1 MQVIC
6 MTIYIDVVFL
16 ENLVM
21 NSIILVASGIIL
33 KKKMKW
39 IRIILASSLGAIYT
53 IIGYISVLEIYSN
66 LILKVILSILII
78 YIAFNPQTVKQLW
91 KDLLI
96 FYLTSFVF
104 GGVAFALIYVVKPQD
119 ILMKN
124 GLFLGTYPLKTV
136 LLAAIVAFIII
147 IAAFAIVKTK
157 FSKKDMFCDVEVEL
171 NNKII
176 KTRAMIDTGNL
187 LKEPITNTPVIVLEH
202 TLLYECV
209 PKEILDNLES
219 ILGGELVKIPE
230 KVRNEYIS
238 KLKLIPFASL
248 GKQNGMLVGIKAD
261 SLKIIQDDQEKENKN
276 VIIGIYNKSLT
287 KRGEYRALIGMDLVS
302 WKIVHIWKG
311 WDKTWKLKY

>member
-1 MQVIC
+1 
-6 MTIYIDVVFL
+6 
-16 ENLVM
+16 
-21 NSIILVASGIIL
+21 
-33 KKKMKW
+33 
-39 IRIILASSLGAIYT
+39 
-53 IIGYISVLEIYSN
+53 
-66 LILKVILSILII
+66 
-78 YIAFNPQTVKQLW
+78 
-91 KDLLI
+91 
-96 FYLTSFVF
+96 
-104 GGVAFALIYVVKPQD
+104 
-119 ILMKN
+119 
-124 GLFLGTYPLKTV
+124 
-136 LLAAIVAFIII
+136 
-147 IAAFAIVKTK
+147 
-157 FSKKDMFCDVEVEL
+157 
-171 NNKII
+171 
-176 KTRAMIDTGNL
+176 MIDTGNL

-302 WKIVHIWKG
+302 
-311 WDKTWKLKY
+311 

>member
-1 MQVIC
+1 

-91 KDLLI
+91 KDVLI

-136 LLAAIVAFIII
+136 LLAAIVAFIIL

-157 FSKKDMFCDVEVEL
+157 FSKKDMFCEVEVEL
-171 NNKII
+171 NNKKI

-230 KVRNEYIS
+230 EIRNEYIS

-287 KRGEYRALIGMDLVS
+287 KRGEYRALIGIDLV
-302 WKIVHIWKG
+302 I
-311 WDKTWKLKY
+311 

>member
-21 NSIILVASGIIL
+21 NSIILIASGIIL
-33 KKKMKW
+33 KKKLKW
-39 IRIILASSLGAIYT
+39 IRILLASSLGAVYT

-66 LILKVILSILII
+66 LVLKVILSILII

-91 KDLLI
+91 KDVLI

-136 LLAAIVAFIII
+136 LLAAIVAFIIL

-157 FSKKDMFCDVEVEL
+157 FSKKDMFCEVEVEL
-171 NNKII
+171 NNKKI

-238 KLKLIPFASL
+238 KLKLIPFVSL

-276 VIIGIYNKSLT
+276 VIVGIYNKSLT
-287 KRGEYRALIGMDLVS
+287 KRGEYRALIGMDL
-302 WKIVHIWKG
+302 II
-311 WDKTWKLKY
+311 

>member
-21 NSIILVASGIIL
+21 NSIILIASGIIL
-33 KKKMKW
+33 RKKLKW
-39 IRIILASSLGAIYT
+39 IRILLASSLGAIYT

-66 LILKVILSILII
+66 LVLKVILSILII

-91 KDLLI
+91 KDVLI

-171 NNKII
+171 NNKKI

-230 KVRNEYIS
+230 EIRNEYIS
-238 KLKLIPFASL
+238 RLKLIPFASL

-261 SLKIIQDDQEKENKN
+261 SLKIIQDEQEKESKN
-276 VIIGIYNKSLT
+276 VIVGIYNKSLT
-287 KRGEYRALIGMDLVS
+287 KRGEYRALIGIDLV
-302 WKIVHIWKG
+302 I
-311 WDKTWKLKY
+311 

>member
-1 MQVIC
+1 

-171 NNKII
+171 NNKKI

-230 KVRNEYIS
+230 EVRNEHIS

-276 VIIGIYNKSLT
+276 VIVGIYNKSLT
-287 KRGEYRALIGMDLVS
+287 KRGEYRALVGMDL
-302 WKIVHIWKG
+302 II
-311 WDKTWKLKY
+311 

>member
-1 MQVIC
+1 

-91 KDLLI
+91 KDILI

-230 KVRNEYIS
+230 EVRNEYIS

-276 VIIGIYNKSLT
+276 VIVGIYNKSLT
-287 KRGEYRALIGMDLVS
+287 KRGEYRALVGMDL
-302 WKIVHIWKG
+302 II
-311 WDKTWKLKY
+311 

>member
-21 NSIILVASGIIL
+21 NSIILIASGIIL
-33 KKKMKW
+33 KKKLKW
-39 IRIILASSLGAIYT
+39 IRILLASSLGAIYT
-53 IIGYISVLEIYSN
+53 IIGYISVLQIYSN
-66 LILKVILSILII
+66 LVLKVILSILII

-91 KDLLI
+91 KDVLI

-171 NNKII
+171 NNKKI

-219 ILGGELVKIPE
+219 ILGGELVKISE
-230 KVRNEYIS
+230 EIRNEYIS
-238 KLKLIPFASL
+238 RLKLIPFASL

-261 SLKIIQDDQEKENKN
+261 SLKIIQDEQEKESKN
-276 VIIGIYNKSLT
+276 VIVGIYNKSLT
-287 KRGEYRALIGMDLVS
+287 KRGEYRALIGIDLL
-302 WKIVHIWKG
+302 G
-311 WDKTWKLKY
+311 

>member
-171 NNKII
+171 NNKMI

-187 LKEPITNTPVIVLEH
+187 LKEPITNTPVIVVEH

-276 VIIGIYNKSLT
+276 VIVGIYNKSLT
-287 KRGEYRALIGMDLVS
+287 KRGEYRALIGMDLII
-302 WKIVHIWKG
+302 WKIITILAK
-311 WDKTWKLKY
+311 K

>member
-21 NSIILVASGIIL
+21 NSIILIASGIIL
-33 KKKMKW
+33 KKKLKW
-39 IRIILASSLGAIYT
+39 IRILLASSLGAIYT
-53 IIGYISVLEIYSN
+53 IIGYISVLQIYSN
-66 LILKVILSILII
+66 LVLKVILSILII

-91 KDLLI
+91 KDVLI

-171 NNKII
+171 NNKKI

-230 KVRNEYIS
+230 EIRNEYIS
-238 KLKLIPFASL
+238 RLKLIPFASL

-261 SLKIIQDDQEKENKN
+261 SLKIIQDEQEKESKN
-276 VIIGIYNKSLT
+276 VIVGIYNKSLT
-287 KRGEYRALIGMDLVS
+287 KRGEYRALIGIDLL
-302 WKIVHIWKG
+302 G
-311 WDKTWKLKY
+311 

>member
-1 MQVIC
+1 

-238 KLKLIPFASL
+238 KLKLIRFASL

-276 VIIGIYNKSLT
+276 VIVGIYNKSLT
-287 KRGEYRALIGMDLVS
+287 KRGEYRALVGMDL
-302 WKIVHIWKG
+302 II
-311 WDKTWKLKY
+311 

>member
-21 NSIILVASGIIL
+21 NSIILIASGIIL
-33 KKKMKW
+33 KKKLKW

-53 IIGYISVLEIYSN
+53 IIGYISVLQIYSN
-66 LILKVILSILII
+66 LVLKVILSILII

-91 KDLLI
+91 KDILI

-104 GGVAFALIYVVKPQD
+104 GGVAFALIYVVKPQE

-136 LLAAIVAFIII
+136 LLAAIVAFIVI

-171 NNKII
+171 NNKKIR
-176 KTRAMIDTGNL
+176 TRAMIDTGNL

-219 ILGGELVKIPE
+219 ILGGELVKISE
-230 KVRNEYIS
+230 EIRNEYIS
-238 KLKLIPFASL
+238 RLKLIPFASL

-261 SLKIIQDDQEKENKN
+261 SLKIIQDEQEKESKN
-276 VIIGIYNKSLT
+276 VIVGIYNKSLT
-287 KRGEYRALIGMDLVS
+287 KRGEYRALIGIDLL
-302 WKIVHIWKG
+302 G
-311 WDKTWKLKY
+311 

>member
-1 MQVIC
+1 

-21 NSIILVASGIIL
+21 NSIILIASGIIL
-33 KKKMKW
+33 KKKLKW
-39 IRIILASSLGAIYT
+39 IRILLASSLGAIYT

-66 LILKVILSILII
+66 LVLKVILSILII

-91 KDLLI
+91 KDILI

-104 GGVAFALIYVVKPQD
+104 GGVAFALIYVVKPQE

-136 LLAAIVAFIII
+136 LLAAIVAFIVI

-171 NNKII
+171 NNKKI

-230 KVRNEYIS
+230 EIRNEYIS
-238 KLKLIPFASL
+238 RLKLIPFASL

-261 SLKIIQDDQEKENKN
+261 SLKIVQDEQEKESKN
-276 VIIGIYNKSLT
+276 VIVGIYNKSLT
-287 KRGEYRALIGMDLVS
+287 KRGEYRALIGIDLL
-302 WKIVHIWKG
+302 G
-311 WDKTWKLKY
+311 

>member
-1 MQVIC
+1 

-187 LKEPITNTPVIVLEH
+187 LKEPITNTPVIVVEH

-302 WKIVHIWKG
+302 
-311 WDKTWKLKY
+311 

>member
-1 MQVIC
+1 

-230 KVRNEYIS
+230 EVRNEYIS
-238 KLKLIPFASL
+238 KLKLIPFVSL

-276 VIIGIYNKSLT
+276 VIVGIYNKSLT
-287 KRGEYRALIGMDLVS
+287 KRGEYRALVGMDL
-302 WKIVHIWKG
+302 II
-311 WDKTWKLKY
+311 

>member
-1 MQVIC
+1 

-21 NSIILVASGIIL
+21 NSIILIASGIIL
-33 KKKMKW
+33 KKKLKW
-39 IRIILASSLGAIYT
+39 IRILLASSLGAIYT

-66 LILKVILSILII
+66 LVLKVILSILII

-91 KDLLI
+91 KDILI

-104 GGVAFALIYVVKPQD
+104 GGVAFALIYVVKPQE

-136 LLAAIVAFIII
+136 LLAAIVAFIVI

-171 NNKII
+171 NNKKIR
-176 KTRAMIDTGNL
+176 TRAMIDTGNL

-219 ILGGELVKIPE
+219 ILGGELVKISE
-230 KVRNEYIS
+230 EIRNEYIS
-238 KLKLIPFASL
+238 RLKLIPFASL

-261 SLKIIQDDQEKENKN
+261 SLKIVQDEQEKESKN
-276 VIIGIYNKSLT
+276 VIVGIYNKSLT
-287 KRGEYRALIGMDLVS
+287 KRGEYRALIGIDLL
-302 WKIVHIWKG
+302 G
-311 WDKTWKLKY
+311 